1 MDELGLSVA
10 RRLMGRLRDVMAGAG
25 NAQERLDQ
33 VVRLI
38 ASNMVAEVC
47 SCYVMRAGEV
57 LELFAT
63 EGLLKGAVHQTRLR
77 VDEGLVGDI
86 AAYARP
92 LALSDAQSHPKYV
105 YRPETGEEI
114 YRSFLGVPIIRGR
127 RVVAVMVIQNRSSR
141 HYTEEEIELLET
153 VSMVVGE
160 LIIGGDLINREEILP
175 VEGNALLP
183 VRMEGLRIVQGIG
196 VGIAVMHQPKV
207 VIEKFVSEDPDHEM
221 ERLKEALSG
230 LYSSLDELI
239 ASSDLGDRGEHVDIL
254 ETYRMF
260 AEDSGW
266 IAKISEAIK
275 SGLTAEAAVSKV
287 HEDTSLRME
296 QITDPYIRERL
307 NDLDDLVNRLLR
319 HLSHGESATGTAAQG
334 ELPDSFILVGRS
346 MGPTELL
353 DYDRKRLRGLVLE
366 EGTATMHVAIIARA
380 LDIPLIGQVKGILGK
395 IESGDPMIM
404 DGNSG
409 LIYVRPGDDVV
420 ETFLESIKLQKMK
433 TEIYA
438 AMRDVPAVTT
448 DGEEIGIYMN
458 AGLLSDLPYL
468 EATGADGVGLY
479 RTELIF
485 MTRPRMPG
493 VNEQAGLYRRILEQ
507 ANGKSVAF
515 RTLDVGGDKVL
526 PYWNGEKEDNPA
538 MGWRSIRITLDRPAI
553 MRQQLRAFVLGAA
566 GHDLSVMFPMI
577 AEVAELDYARQLL
590 DGELERAARQGHEP
604 PRSVRVGTM
613 LEVPALA
620 WQMRAL
626 LSRVDFISVGSN
638 DLTQFLF
645 AVDRGNPYISERYDV
660 LSPPMLMFLREV
672 AALCANADVSLS
684 VCGEMAGRPLEA
696 MALIGVG
703 IRNLSMSA
711 SSVGPVKEMI
721 RSLPLSLLWDYM
733 ESQIDSSNH
742 SLRSKLR
749 SFALDHGVVIG

>member
-10 RRLMGRLRDVMAGAG
+10 RRLLGRLRDVMAGG
-25 NAQERLDQ
+25 GSAQERLDQ

-47 SCYVMRAGEV
+47 SCYVLRAGEV

-63 EGLLKGAVHQTRLR
+63 EGLLKSAVHMTRLR

-86 AAYARP
+86 AAHAHP
-92 LALSDAQSHPKYV
+92 LALSDAQAHPKYV

-127 RVVAVMVIQNRSSR
+127 RVVAVLVIQNRSSR
-141 HYTEEEIELLET
+141 QYAEEEIELLET
-153 VSMVVGE
+153 VAMVIAE
-160 LIIGGDLINREEILP
+160 LIVGGDLVSREEILP
-175 VEGNALLP
+175 TEDNALLQ
-183 VRMEGLRIVQGIG
+183 VRMEGLRIVEGIGIG
-196 VGIAVMHQPKV
+196 VAVLHQPKV
-207 VIEKFVSEDPDHEM
+207 VIEKFVSEDPEYEM
-221 ERLKEALSG
+221 NRLREALSG

-239 ASSDLGDRGEHVDIL
+239 ASSDLDERGEHIDIL

-296 QITDPYIRERL
+296 QITDPYLRERL

-319 HLSHGESATGTAAQG
+319 HLSQGDGDVTAAWG
-334 ELPDSFILVGRS
+334 DLPENSIVVGRS

-380 LDIPLIGQVKGILGK
+380 LDIPLVGQIRGVLSKV
-395 IESGDPMIM
+395 ESGDPMIV
-404 DGNSG
+404 DGNAG
-409 LIYVRPGDDVV
+409 LVYLRPGEDVI
-420 ETFLESIKLQKMK
+420 ETFSENLKLQKIK
-433 TEIYA
+433 IEAYA
-438 AMRDVPAVTT
+438 ALRDVPAVTT
-448 DGEEIGIYMN
+448 DGQEIGIHLN
-458 AGLLSDLPYL
+458 AGLLSDLLYL
-468 EATGADGVGLY
+468 EPTGADGVGLY

-485 MTRPRMPG
+485 MTRPTMPG
-493 VNEQAGLYRRILEQ
+493 VEEQASLYQRILEQ
-507 ANGKSVAF
+507 AKGKTVVF

-526 PYWNGEKEDNPA
+526 PYWHGEQEDNPA
-538 MGWRSIRITLDRPAI
+538 MGWRSVRITLDRPAI
-553 MRQQLRAFVLGAA
+553 MRQQLRAFVMGAA
-566 GHDLSVMFPMI
+566 GYDLSVMFPMI
-577 AEVAELDYARQLL
+577 AEVAEFDYARELL
-590 DGELERAARQGHEP
+590 DMELERAARQGQTM

-620 WQMRAL
+620 LQMRAL

-645 AVDRGNPYISERYDV
+645 AVDRGNPYISGRYDV
-660 LSPPMLMFLREV
+660 LSPPMLRFLRDV
-672 AALCANADVSLS
+672 ASMCAKANVSLS
-684 VCGEMAGRPLEA
+684 VCGEMAGRPLDA
-696 MALIGVG
+696 MALIGLGV
-703 IRNLSMSA
+703 RNLSMAA
-711 SSVGPVKEMI
+711 SSLGPVKAMV
-721 RSLPLSLLWDYM
+721 RSLPLSLLQEYM
-733 ESQIDSSNH
+733 EGQIDSSNH
-742 SLRSKLR
+742 SLRSKLC